1 MRGRKP
7 KPAYLRVLDGNAG
20 HRPGNPD
27 APQPIGDLVEAPP
40 HLTAT
45 QQAIWRRAIAHAPP
59 GMLKH
64 LDRSV
69 FEGWVIA
76 VDTLEQIRAK
86 VALLGMIIKGP
97 QGQAIVNPLLREQR
111 GQTNLVRQL
120 ASELGFSP
128 TARQR
133 VKVPKPDQ
141 GKANPFEGLKSLD
154 D

>member
-20 HRPGNPD
+20 HRPANSD
-27 APQPIGDLVEAPP
+27 APKPVGELIEPPLELSPSQQRVWREA
-40 HLTAT
+40 
-45 QQAIWRRAIAHAPP
+45 IRAAPP

-64 LDRSV
+64 LDHSV
-69 FEGWVIA
+69 FRAWVIA
-76 VDTLEQIRAK
+76 VDTLEEVRKK
-86 VALLGMIIKGP
+86 VVLLGMVIKGP
-97 QGQAIVNPLLREQR
+97 AGQAIVNPLLREQR
-111 GQTNLVRQL
+111 GQANLVRQL

-133 VKVPKPDQ
+133 VKIPKPDQ
-141 GKANPFEGLKSLD
+141 GSGDPFGDLKSLD

>member
-27 APQPIGDLVEAPP
+27 APQPTGDLIEAPP
-40 HLTAT
+40 TLTAE
-45 QQAIWRRAIAHAPP
+45 QQAIWRRAIEHAPP

-69 FEGWVIA
+69 FESWVIA
-76 VDTLEQIRAK
+76 VDTHEKLRQKNAI
-86 VALLGMIIKGP
+86 LGVVIKGP
-97 QGQAIVNPLLREQR
+97 AGAAIVNPLLREQR
-111 GQTNLVRQL
+111 GQANLIRQL

-133 VKVPKPDQ
+133 VKVPKSDQ